1 MEKKLK
7 SMFERF
13 GNIEPE
19 EALKDRILS
28 RIGKERIKDARRAL
42 VVSRISLAVS
52 LAGLAFAGYFL
63 GGSFLASDFWSI
75 LNLAF
80 SDIGI
85 VSSHLGDFM
94 ASLAETF
101 PIFDAM
107 LLTVPVF
114 MLLASLSAYFK
125 SKVEVSGRQGHYK
138 YA

>member
-28 RIGKERIKDARRAL
+28 RIERERVRLARRVL
-42 VVSRISLAVS
+42 IVSRIGLFVS
-52 LAGLAFAGYFL
+52 LIGLVFAGYSL
-63 GGSFLASDFWSI
+63 GGSFLSSDFWNI

-80 SDIGI
+80 SDIGA
-85 VSSHLGDFM
+85 VSMNVGDFV

-101 PIFDAM
+101 PVFDAM

-125 SKVEVSGRQGHYK
+125 SKVEANERQGHYK